1 MIVHDARMHADM
13 KRMLMTHHT
22 FHFDGVFGGSASN
35 DQVYAGTARDLVLAA
50 AAGAGCT
57 ATVMMYGQTGSGKTF
72 SMSAIYERATQ
83 DLFTALTADA
93 QRGGAPVVT
102 ISFVELAGDSCLDM
116 LNGGQSA
123 QLLIGRDGAVQPFP
137 VAEIPVQ
144 DADELLRVIRFA
156 CSLRATEATGV
167 HDASSRSHAVC
178 RIYISRGGEGG
189 GGTAGESMLQLVDL
203 AGSEHRI
210 DSADHD
216 AARRKEGAQINASL
230 SALKE
235 CVRSRARGEAF
246 VPYRKSKL
254 THLLRACFAE
264 GNPTVVLATVSPS
277 SKDTEHSINTLRHG
291 QFLATATSPLKLPHH
306 PRACPTPGEES

>member
-123 QLLIGRDGAVQPFP
+123 QLLIGCSRSLLRKFQSKTPMSFCVSSASRVHCARPRQRACTMRPRALTPCAGSTSP
-137 VAEIPVQ
+137 VAV
-144 DADELLRVIRFA
+144 
-156 CSLRATEATGV
+156 RAA
-167 HDASSRSHAVC
+167 
-178 RIYISRGGEGG
+178 EGQQG
-189 GGTAGESMLQLVDL
+189 
-203 AGSEHRI
+203 
-210 DSADHD
+210 
-216 AARRKEGAQINASL
+216 
-230 SALKE
+230 
-235 CVRSRARGEAF
+235 
-246 VPYRKSKL
+246 
-254 THLLRACFAE
+254 RACCSWS
-264 GNPTVVLATVSPS
+264 T
-277 SKDTEHSINTLRHG
+277 
-291 QFLATATSPLKLPHH
+291 
-306 PRACPTPGEES
+306 